1 MGTAMASLNK
11 INTTIG
17 AASRAVK
24 ESEELVTPDGDG
36 AEGMSEDEKRRI
48 MRMIE

>member
-1 MGTAMASLNK
+1 MGTAMAGLSK
-11 INTTIG
+11 INTMSS
-17 AASRAVK
+17 ALK
-24 ESEELVTPDGDG
+24 ESEQEEEQQTPDGDG